1 MKTIGTELFGRYFAT
16 YGNWKFG
23 INIETGAVYH
33 ARMPNWRDEKIQV
46 DISLILGNLI
56 TVIFD
61 YQIPHKPLKILSL

>member
-33 ARMPNWRDEKIQV
+33 ARMPNWRDEKGEV
-46 DISLILGNLI
+46 
-56 TVIFD
+56 
-61 YQIPHKPLKILSL
+61 